1 MSILDDIKSEIPEVK
16 RPKIE
21 EMKNFFDAD
30 TWADLQ
36 RALSNKDYTT
46 AAIHRAIVKNG
57 FQVGET
63 TIRKYREH
71 TYGI

>member
-1 MSILDDIKSEIPEVK
+1 MSMLDDIENEIPEVK

-30 TWADLQ
+30 VWSDLQ
-36 RALSNKDYTT
+36 KALANPAYTT
-46 AAIHRAIVKNG
+46 AAIHRAIIKNG

-63 TIRKYREH
+63 TIRRYREF
-71 TYGI
+71 TYGL